1 MSIHTTEST
10 TVLNSV
16 PLTLEGRS
24 LENLR
29 RYREVKEQWLAATDG
44 TQKSLKLKT
53 QLDDLRA
60 ELASWLDMAV
70 LRQERGEG

>member
-1 MSIHTTEST
+1 MSTKTAETTT
-10 TVLNSV
+10 ALGSV
-16 PLTLEGRS
+16 PLTLEGRA

-60 ELASWLDMAV
+60 ELASWLDIAV